1 MSVKCLP
8 PARNRAEA
16 GSSANKNSDKIG
28 KDGNI
33 PLIGIFVPK
42 LQASRQLIGNA
53 VGQPVTMSHLLKF
66 LCLPLLLASCG
77 SWVQLTG
84 PGQQV
89 EVRSEGQV
97 GACQS
102 LGRASSSTLE
112 RLLLIERNTLR
123 QEDELLT
130 LARNEAGD
138 MGGNAIVPMTE
149 AYAGKQSFAVYRCP

>member
-1 MSVKCLP
+1 MQQEESCPNIRQVVNQSK
-8 PARNRAEA
+8 AQ
-16 GSSANKNSDKIG
+16 SDSQ
-28 KDGNI
+28 
-33 PLIGIFVPK
+33 V
-42 LQASRQLIGNA
+42 SMR
-53 VGQPVTMSHLLKF
+53 HLLKF

-89 EVRSEGQV
+89 EVRSEGQI

-102 LGRASSSTLE
+102 LGRASSTTLE
-112 RLLLIERNTLR
+112 RLLLIERNNSR

-138 MGGNAIVPMTE
+138 MGGNAIVPMT
-149 AYAGKQSFAVYRCP
+149 AASAGKQSFAVYRCP